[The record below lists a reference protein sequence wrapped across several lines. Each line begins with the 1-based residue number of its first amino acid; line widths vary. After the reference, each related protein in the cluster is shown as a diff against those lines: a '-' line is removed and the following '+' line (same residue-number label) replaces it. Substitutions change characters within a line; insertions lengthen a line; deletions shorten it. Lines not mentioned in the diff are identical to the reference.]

1 MHIMW
6 FTERAYHHVPEEE
19 VLKLRSFF
27 GVPNRFFD
35 ASKGAALLNQYL
47 DEKIYSDELG
57 TFDGVML
64 NEHHGTPFCMGAVM
78 DVEAAV
84 LARCTRRVKIV
95 LLGNPL
101 PVAAN
106 PVRLAEEL
114 AMIDMISG
122 GRLVP
127 GWVRGA
133 GSEQLANNA
142 NPAYNREYFEEAHDL
157 VIATWTRPG
166 PFRWEGKHFNFRFV
180 NPWVL
185 PLQKPH
191 PPIWIPGLISPE
203 TVRWCAE
210 HRYPYVALATMLEPT
225 LDMWRLYTDRAAE
238 LGYQAGPENFGYL
251 QPIFVH
257 ETDEKADEMGRKFLF
272 GGGFS
277 HFARPEWMFPPGYN
291 SKAATRRLASLYANP
306 NTPGLSFVSQDHTE
320 DLEALRKTIH
330 AAYDGSKESLQM
342 IAGSPRT
349 VVAKLRKVLSV
360 LRPGIFSFWLDG
372 PAPARDRMTCLK
384 LLGTEV
390 IPQVR
395 EIGKQLGL
403 VGPFERA
410 PGSVSLGPSGRPEY
424 VGSMEGLLA

>member
-6 FTERAYHHVPEEE
+6 FTERAYHHVPEDE

-27 GVPNRFFD
+27 GVPNKFFD
-35 ASKGAALLNQYL
+35 PQKGAQLLNQYL

-57 TFDGVML
+57 SFDGVML

-84 LARCTRRVKIV
+84 LARCTSKVKIV

-106 PVRLAEEL
+106 PLRLAEEL
-114 AMIDMISG
+114 AMIDLISG

-157 VIATWTRPG
+157 VIAAWTRPG

-225 LDMWRLYTDRAAE
+225 LEMWRMYTDRAADM
-238 LGYQAGPENFGYL
+238 GYQAGPENFGYL

-257 ETDEKADEMGRKFLF
+257 ETEEKADEMGRLFLF

-291 SKAATRRLASLYANP
+291 SKAATRRLSTLYANP

-320 DLEALRKTIH
+320 DLDALRKTIH
-330 AAYDGSKESLQM
+330 EAYDGSKESLQM
-342 IAGSPRT
+342 ITGTPRDGNSQAAQSIVGAAAGNFF
-349 VVAKLRKVLSV
+349 VLAG
-360 LRPGIFSFWLDG
+360 RPGASQG
-372 PAPARDRMTCLK
+372 PDDLSAAAGHRGHPATARDRK
-384 LLGTEV
+384 
-390 IPQVR
+390 R
-395 EIGKQLGL
+395 
-403 VGPFERA
+403 
-410 PGSVSLGPSGRPEY
+410 
-424 VGSMEGLLA
+424 VGS

>member
-6 FTERAYHHVPEEE
+6 FTERAYHHVPEDE

-27 GVPNRFFD
+27 GVPNKFFD
-35 ASKGAALLNQYL
+35 PQKGAQLLNQYL

-84 LARCTRRVKIV
+84 LAKCTSKVKIV

-101 PVAAN
+101 PVVAN

-114 AMIDMISG
+114 AMIDLISG

-157 VIATWTRPG
+157 VIAAWTRPG

-210 HRYPYVALATMLEPT
+210 HRYPYVALATMLKPT
-225 LDMWRLYTDRAAE
+225 LEMWKMYTDRAAE
-238 LGYQAGPENFGYL
+238 MGYQAGPENFGYL
-251 QPIFVH
+251 QPIFV
-257 ETDEKADEMGRKFLF
+257 L
-272 GGGFS
+272 
-277 HFARPEWMFPPGYN
+277 RPTRRRTRW
-291 SKAATRRLASLYANP
+291 AATSSTAAASRTSRGPNGCSRRAT
-306 NTPGLSFVSQDHTE
+306 TPGP
-320 DLEALRKTIH
+320 RPG
-330 AAYDGSKESLQM
+330 GSRPCSP
-342 IAGSPRT
+342 IPTRPDYRSCPRT
-349 VVAKLRKVLSV
+349 TPKTSTRYARRFTRPTTDRKKLCK
-360 LRPGIFSFWLDG
+360 
-372 PAPARDRMTCLK
+372 
-384 LLGTEV
+384 
-390 IPQVR
+390 
-395 EIGKQLGL
+395 
-403 VGPFERA
+403 
-410 PGSVSLGPSGRPEY
+410 
-424 VGSMEGLLA
+424 